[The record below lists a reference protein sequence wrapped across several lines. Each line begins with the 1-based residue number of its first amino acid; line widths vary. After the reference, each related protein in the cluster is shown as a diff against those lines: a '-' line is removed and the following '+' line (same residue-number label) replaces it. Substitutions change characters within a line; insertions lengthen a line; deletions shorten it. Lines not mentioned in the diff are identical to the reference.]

1 MHLVNPRRMQTIRRI
16 DPSMNMLSRFFR
28 VIASNINSFIRRMED
43 PEKIIEQAVL
53 DMQSDLIR
61 VRQSYAEITATLRRM
76 EGQRE
81 QMSTNAG
88 EWYCRA
94 QLALAKGD
102 DDLARE
108 ALSKRQLQLENV
120 ENVTKSLQLQESA
133 VSKLY
138 SSMTGLEKKIF
149 EAKRQKES
157 MIARARTAKTA
168 VNVNDMLSALG
179 DSSSTDA
186 FERMKEKVESLEMQA
201 EIAGE
206 LATSTSGTSVNLEKR
221 FQSLEVDDKIEEEL
235 KRMRNK
241 NAITTEFMEFQQAPT
256 YIELQPEYDDF
267 DSIGLD

>member
-1 MHLVNPRRMQTIRRI
+1 MRRI
-16 DPSMNMLSRFFR
+16 NPSMNMFGRFFR
-28 VIASNINSFIRRMED
+28 VIASNINSFIRRLED

-81 QMSTNAG
+81 QLSVNAE
-88 EWYCRA
+88 EWYRRA

-108 ALSKRQLQLENV
+108 ALTKRQLQLENV
-120 ENVTKSLQLQESA
+120 DNITKSLQLQESA

-138 SSMTGLEKKIF
+138 SSMTGLEKKIS

-221 FQSLEVDDKIEEEL
+221 FQSLEVNDKIEEEL

-241 NAITTEFMEFQQAPT
+241 NAITTEFMEFQQSPT
-256 YIELQPEYDDF
+256 YIELQPEYMRF
-267 DSIGLD
+267 GST